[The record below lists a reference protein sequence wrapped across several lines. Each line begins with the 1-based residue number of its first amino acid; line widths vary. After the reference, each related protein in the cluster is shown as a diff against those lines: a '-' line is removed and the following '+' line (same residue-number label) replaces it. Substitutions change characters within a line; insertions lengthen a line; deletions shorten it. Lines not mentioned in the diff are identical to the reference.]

1 MSNPTTGRPVRRR
14 MLGLA
19 AGLTAA
25 LAMTAC
31 GANSDPQGGGGNDG
45 GGEGSG
51 EPLVIGSADFPESQ
65 IIAEIYAGALNGA
78 GIEAST
84 QLNIGSRE
92 IYYQALVD
100 GSVDIIPDYSGN
112 LLLFLDAEAT
122 AESAEDIMTALPDA
136 LAAETPDVNLGVLE
150 AAEAENKDAMVV
162 TAATAE
168 EYGLTSIEDM
178 AEVCDQLVIGAPST
192 FSERAYGLPGLE
204 ENYGCVPESFEA
216 INDGGGPVTLEALLN
231 DTIQVADIYT
241 TTPSIADNDL
251 VVLEDPANNFIAQQ
265 VVPLVNL
272 DTVGEEARAVL
283 NEVSGVLTTEDLIDL
298 NREVSGD
305 EKRNPADAAA
315 DWLEEK
321 GLAGE

>member
-1 MSNPTTGRPVRRR
+1 MTRSTTRSFRRGL
-14 MLGLA
+14 LGLT
-19 AGLTAA
+19 GMTAA

-31 GANSDPQGGGGNDG
+31 GANSDPQGGTASEGTEG
-45 GGEGSG
+45 GSG
-51 EPLVIGSADFPESQ
+51 TLTVGSADFPESQ
-65 IIAEIYAGALNGA
+65 ILAEIYAGALNGA
-78 GIEAST
+78 GIDADT

-92 IYYQALVD
+92 IYFQALVD

-112 LLLFLDAEAT
+112 LLLFLDSEAT
-122 AESAEDIMTALPDA
+122 AESAEDIAAALPDA

-150 AAEAENKDAMVV
+150 PAEAENKDAMVV

-178 AEVCDQLVIGAPST
+178 AEVCDELVIGAPST
-192 FSERAYGLPGLE
+192 FTERAYGLPGLE
-204 ENYGCVPESFEA
+204 ENYGCVPKSFEA
-216 INDGGGPVTLEALLN
+216 INDGGGAVTLEALLN
-231 DTIQVADIYT
+231 DTIQAADIYT

-265 VVPLVNL
+265 VLPLVNL
-272 DTVGEEARAVL
+272 DTVGEDARTVL
-283 NEVSGVLTTEDLIDL
+283 NEVSSVLTTEDLIEL
-298 NREVSGD
+298 NRKVSGD

-315 DWLEEK
+315 DWLEEN

>member
-1 MSNPTTGRPVRRR
+1 MIHSSTRRSLKR
-14 MLGLA
+14 SLM
-19 AGLTAA
+19 GLTIGLGAA
-25 LAMTAC
+25 LAITAC
-31 GANSDPQGGGGNDG
+31 GANSDPQGGTDS
-45 GGEGSG
+45 EATGSTSG
-51 EPLVIGSADFPESQ
+51 PLVVGSADFPESQ

-78 GIEAST
+78 GIDAET
-84 QLNIGSRE
+84 RLNIGSRE
-92 IYYQALVD
+92 IYFTAVTD
-100 GSVDIIPDYSGN
+100 GSVDIVPDYSGN
-112 LLLFLDAEAT
+112 LLLFADPEAT
-122 AESAEDIMTALPDA
+122 AEAPDEIMSALPDA
-136 LAAETPDVNLGVLE
+136 LAASAPDANLGVLE
-150 AAEAENKDAMVV
+150 PAEAENKDAMVV

-178 AEVCDQLVIGAPST
+178 AEVCDELVIGAPST
-192 FSERAYGLPGLE
+192 FTERAYGLPGLE
-204 ENYGCVPESFEA
+204 ENYNCVPKSFEA
-216 INDGGGPVTLEALLN
+216 INDGGGSVTLEALLN
-231 DTIQVADIYT
+231 DTVQVADIYT

-272 DTVGEEARAVL
+272 DTVGEDARSVL
-283 NEVSGVLTTEDLIDL
+283 NEVSAALTTEDLINL

>member
-1 MSNPTTGRPVRRR
+1 MINSSSRRRVRRS
-14 MLGLA
+14 LIGLTAGLA
-19 AGLTAA
+19 AA

-31 GANSDPQGGGGNDG
+31 GANSDPQGAGEAEGT
-45 GGEGSG
+45 EGSSSG
-51 EPLVIGSADFPESQ
+51 PLVVGSADFPESQ

-78 GIEAST
+78 GIEADT
-84 QLNIGSRE
+84 RLNIGSRE
-92 IYYQALVD
+92 IYFAAVVD
-100 GSVDIIPDYSGN
+100 GSVDVVPDYSGN
-112 LLLFLDAEAT
+112 LLLFADPEAT
-122 AESAEDIMTALPDA
+122 AESPEDIMSALPEALKTNSPDA
-136 LAAETPDVNLGVLE
+136 NLGVLE
-150 AAEAENKDAMVV
+150 ASAAENKDAMVV

-178 AEVCDQLVIGAPST
+178 GEVCDELVIGAPAT
-192 FSERAYGLPGLE
+192 FAERAYGLPGLE
-204 ENYGCVPESFEA
+204 EKYGCVPKSFEA
-216 INDGGGPVTLEALLN
+216 INDGGGAVTLEALLN
-231 DTIQVADIYT
+231 DDIQVADIFT

-272 DTVGEEARAVL
+272 DSVAEDAQAVL
-283 NEVSGVLTTEDLIDL
+283 NEVSATLTTEDLINL